1 MAAHAQFVEDVLAQS
16 PDGDVVTQC
25 GFQPVPTVFGER
37 GTARRGGNMLGLDRL
52 PGNAVLFLG
61 LLAVR
66 GAAAGQEAAGRAR
79 LREYVEGVAEFARSV
94 GAEVEW
100 RFLNYADGE
109 QDPLG
114 SYGPENFELI
124 RAAAEKYDPAGVFQT
139 RVPGG
144 FKFSKSARAK

>member
-1 MAAHAQFVEDVLAQS
+1 MAAHAQFVDDSLAQF
-16 PDGDVVTQC
+16 PDGDIVTQC
-25 GFQPVPTVFGER
+25 RFQPVPTVFGER
-37 GTARRGGNMLGLDRL
+37 GAARRGGNVLGLDRL

-66 GAAAGQEAAGRAR
+66 GVAGQEAAGRAR
-79 LREYVEGVAEFARSV
+79 LREYVDGVAEFARSV
-94 GAEVEW
+94 GADVEW

-124 RAAAEKYDPAGVFQT
+124 RAAAERYDPAGVFQT